1 MFILFQVTKKVF
13 MDSGFSFPQWWK
25 QQTFSWNVT
34 F

>member
-25 QQTFSWNVT
+25 QTFSWNVT